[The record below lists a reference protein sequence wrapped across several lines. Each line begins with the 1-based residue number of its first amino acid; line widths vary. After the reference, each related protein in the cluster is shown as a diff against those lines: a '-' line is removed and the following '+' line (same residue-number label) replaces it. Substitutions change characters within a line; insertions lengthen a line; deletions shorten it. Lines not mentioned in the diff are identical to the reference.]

1 MLVAIHNLLV
11 VTLPLFTL
19 LIVSFLCFN
28 VVFGFVFARAFI
40 FVFPLH
46 APPKIQYDLTVVA
59 SDSLNEEETTVVV
72 YVRDLNDLPPV
83 FEESNY
89 SAVMIEETVMVE
101 RPLLKV
107 GKRVKL
113 NSTVEAKSR
122 GKGKLHV
129 RTFQFNHGEG

>member
-1 MLVAIHNLLV
+1 M
-11 VTLPLFTL
+11 
-19 LIVSFLCFN
+19 
-28 VVFGFVFARAFI
+28 FGFVFARAFI

-107 GKRVKL
+107 GNRVKL
-113 NSTVEAKSR
+113 IQRWRGRVE
-122 GKGKLHV
+122 GKVSCMHV
-129 RTFQFNHGEG
+129 SIEPWGRLISSLNQ